1 MARDAFRLGEDMR
14 MQRPRHFALI
24 VAGIVASSAL
34 LSAAG
39 VIQYPLTMTFNAQAK
54 TNEATTIT
62 SQVTVKVDNLMLE
75 SRRVRATDALQHGGF
90 GNFVN
95 VLRTLPP
102 IGTIALPKREVKIRY
117 ARETTDQGVT
127 RLVLIADRPLVFLKA
142 EEEKP
147 RAGYELTLMELRFD
161 AKGRVGGATI
171 TGAARV
177 KPSPDGGVILDEYA
191 EAPITLTPK
200 ANPS

>member
-1 MARDAFRLGEDMR
+1 MRLGENVR
-14 MQRPRHFALI
+14 MQRPWRLAVIVGGTIAWSAVLLI
-24 VAGIVASSAL
+24 AEG
-34 LSAAG
+34 G
-39 VIQYPLTMTFNAQAK
+39 IQYPLAK
-54 TNEATTIT
+54 TFSAQVKVSDETTVT
-62 SQVTVKVDNLMLE
+62 SQVRVKVDNAMLE
-75 SRRVRATDALQHGGF
+75 SRRVRATDALQHGGYA
-90 GNFVN
+90 NFVN

-102 IGTIALPKREVKIRY
+102 VGTIALPKREVQIRY

-127 RLVLIADRPLVFLKA
+127 RLVLIADRPLVFLKT

-147 RAGYELTLMELRFD
+147 RAGYELTLMELRID
-161 AKGRVGGATI
+161 AKGGVIGATM

>member
-1 MARDAFRLGEDMR
+1 
-14 MQRPRHFALI
+14 MQRPWRFALI
-24 VAGIVASSAL
+24 VAGTVASSTL

-39 VIQYPLTMTFNAQAK
+39 AVQYPLTITFNAQAK
-54 TNEATTIT
+54 ANEATTIT

-90 GNFVN
+90 ANFVN

-102 IGTIALPKREVKIRY
+102 IGTIALPKREVQIRY

-127 RLVLIADRPLVFLKA
+127 RLVLIADRPLVFLRP

-161 AKGRVGGATI
+161 AKGRVLSATI

-177 KPSPDGGVILDEYA
+177 KPAPDGGVILDEYA
-191 EAPITLTPK
+191 EAPITLTPRT
-200 ANPS
+200 NPS